1 MTDADEEFFRPL
13 SDKEIRERIAL
24 VREAKRLKGYRQ
36 QLTAREL
43 DRILGP
49 SVEDVLGSL
58 SSTRRNMARI
68 KIDNFGLI
76 GVTKIDNKPTFK
88 AHANSRGRTRSK
100 EFSSYV
106 DAVNQRNEWA
116 RELWPG
122 IPEALCDMDAA
133 KRKWGRKRRG
143 KHARKVAGDSG
154 HV

>member
-49 SVEDVLGSL
+49 SVDDVLGSL
-58 SSTRRNMARI
+58 SSTRRNMARV
-68 KIDNFGLI
+68 KIDNFGVI

-88 AHANSRGRTRSK
+88 AHANSRGRTRSRD
-100 EFSSYV
+100 FSSYV

-116 RELWPG
+116 EEFWPG
-122 IPEALCDMDAA
+122 FPEAKCDMGAA
-133 KRKWGRKRRG
+133 LEKWGKKKRGRP
-143 KHARKVAGDSG
+143 KRDT
-154 HV
+154 